1 MTDMKKQLTRILIL
15 TLIMTILACDTAR
28 ANSGYRPKDGEAFG
42 ALLTSLVNA
51 YEMPTEENRAQ
62 MEAKLAAIRDADDQK
77 LAKAIADHWKEVYLD
92 PEYRLY
98 LYPDGEVTEL
108 PDLPRGRTHAF
119 AVLGYGL
126 ENGEM
131 RPELKGRCE
140 AAAMVA
146 RAYPEAILVCSGG
159 ATGNNNPE
167 QHTEA
172 GMMKAYLTE
181 ECGIDPGRIFTDE
194 RAMTTAENAVNTL
207 AILRRQGIET
217 MTVVTSDYH
226 QKWGQVLYNAMAAI
240 YEIRYG
246 YPVKIIGNFCYNIGT
261 ENESYQRDDRIAIRQ
276 LGQILNLPKGAVQT
290 DPAEGK

>member
-1 MTDMKKQLTRILIL
+1 MKKRMTLIL
-15 TLIMTILACDTAR
+15 TLMMIALICGTAR
-28 ANSGYRPKDGEAFG
+28 AETDYRPRDGEAFG
-42 ALLTSLVNA
+42 ALLSSLAAA
-51 YEMPTEENRAQ
+51 YEEPTAENRARI
-62 MEAKLAAIRDADDQK
+62 ETNLAVLRDPDDQA
-77 LAKAIADHWKEVYLD
+77 LAKAITDHWKEVYLD

-108 PDLPRGRTHAF
+108 PDLPKGKTHAF
-119 AVLGYGL
+119 AVLGYAL

-131 RPELKGRCE
+131 QPELKGRCE
-140 AAAMVA
+140 AAAMIA

-159 ATGNNNPE
+159 ATGNNNPQ

-207 AILRRQGIET
+207 AILRKQGIET
-217 MTVVTSDYH
+217 MTIVTSDYH

-240 YEIRYG
+240 SGIRYG
-246 YPVKIIGNFCYNIGT
+246 YPVKILGNFCYNIGT
-261 ENESYQRDDRIAIRQ
+261 ENESYQKDDRIAIRQ

-290 DPAEGK
+290 DPMKRK

>member
-1 MTDMKKQLTRILIL
+1 MKKRLSLIL
-15 TLIMTILACDTAR
+15 LITLTITVLACGAVR
-28 ANSGYRPKDGEAFG
+28 AETGYRPKDGAAFG

-51 YEMPTEENRAQ
+51 YEEPTEENRAQ
-62 MEAKLAAIRDADDQK
+62 IEKDLAAIRDTDDQT
-77 LAKAIADHWKEVYLD
+77 LAKAIAEHWEQVYLD

-108 PDLPRGRTHAF
+108 PDLPKGSTHAF

-146 RAYPEAILVCSGG
+146 RAYPKAILVCSGG
-159 ATGNNNPE
+159 ATGDNNPE

-181 ECGIDPGRIFTDE
+181 ECGIDPDRIFTDE
-194 RAMTTAENAVNTL
+194 RAMTTAENAINTL
-207 AILRRQGIET
+207 AILQKQGIET
-217 MTVVTSDYH
+217 MTIVTSAYH
-226 QKWGQVLYNAMAAI
+226 QKWGQVLYNAMAEI
-240 YEIRYG
+240 YGIRYG
-246 YPVKIIGNFCYNIGT
+246 HTVRIVGNFCYNIEP
-261 ENESYQRDDRIAIRQ
+261 ENDAYQHDDRIAIRQ
-276 LGQILNLPKGAVQT
+276 LGQILNLPKGAVQSEKT
-290 DPAEGK
+290 R